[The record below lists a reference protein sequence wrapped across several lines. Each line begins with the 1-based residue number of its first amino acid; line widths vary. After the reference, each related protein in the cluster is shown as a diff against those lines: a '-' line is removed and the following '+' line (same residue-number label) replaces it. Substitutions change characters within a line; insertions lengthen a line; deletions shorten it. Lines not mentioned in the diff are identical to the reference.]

1 MSSENESHRI
11 ASTTLDAL
19 LATLRLDFALVRLL
33 GSPSQH
39 VEMMGVPESAEETNV
54 ATLCFAT
61 VPLGMRGESGL
72 LVAGARRLDFP
83 TDNEKLLLETMASR
97 AALTLQK
104 SRVDRAE
111 ETLRDSER
119 EARLIVD
126 SIPGLVATF
135 SASGELE
142 YVNRETTEFFGKT
155 FDELKHWDTAGT
167 THPDDVARV
176 FDTFGRS
183 ITTGEPFEIESRS
196 RRFDGV
202 YRWMRSRGFPLRDEA
217 GRIVRWYNLLT
228 DIDEHKR
235 TEDQLRRSEAFLLEA
250 QRLSHTG
257 GWGHILATGKVTSS
271 PEIIRIYTP
280 QPDED
285 TSDPA
290 FWFGRIHP
298 DDRARVLATFE
309 RCERERIEYYAEFRI
324 VLPDGSIRYH
334 CSIGHPV
341 LNEHGELVEFVGTSM
356 DTTEQSL
363 AKIELERA
371 NAALRQSEHE
381 LTLIVETMPGL
392 VWCAAPDGELTY
404 MNQRILEYL
413 GASLENLQE
422 GGWAA
427 FLHPDDRAA
436 VIEGWARAVAH
447 ADTYETQSRLRRADG
462 TYRWVHV
469 VSQLGRDHSGH
480 PTRWYGLL
488 IDIHD
493 RKNAEDALHVA
504 RAELTFVS
512 RLTTLNALTASIAHE
527 LNQPLTGVM
536 TNASTCLRMLDRVP
550 PDVAGARETVG
561 RMIRDGNRASEVIS
575 RLRALFSKREFTGES
590 LDLSEVVREVLTLTA
605 WDLERNRI
613 VLQLDLATALP
624 MIFGDR
630 IQLQQVI
637 LNLLRN
643 ASDAMTAVHDGS
655 RLLIIRTESEG
666 TNGVRLTLQD
676 TGPGLAAQN
685 TESLF
690 DAFHTTKS
698 NGMGIGLFVSRSI
711 IERHCGRIWAEPN
724 DGPGATFSF
733 SIPRLPADDATRQM
747 RI

>member
-1 MSSENESHRI
+1 
-11 ASTTLDAL
+11 
-19 LATLRLDFALVRLL
+19 
-33 GSPSQH
+33 
-39 VEMMGVPESAEETNV
+39 
-54 ATLCFAT
+54 
-61 VPLGMRGESGL
+61 
-72 LVAGARRLDFP
+72 
-83 TDNEKLLLETMASR
+83 
-97 AALTLQK
+97 
-104 SRVDRAE
+104 
-111 ETLRDSER
+111 
-119 EARLIVD
+119 
-126 SIPGLVATF
+126 
-135 SASGELE
+135 
-142 YVNRETTEFFGKT
+142 
-155 FDELKHWDTAGT
+155 
-167 THPDDVARV
+167 
-176 FDTFGRS
+176 
-183 ITTGEPFEIESRS
+183 
-196 RRFDGV
+196 
-202 YRWMRSRGFPLRDEA
+202 
-217 GRIVRWYNLLT
+217 
-228 DIDEHKR
+228 
-235 TEDQLRRSEAFLLEA
+235 
-250 QRLSHTG
+250 
-257 GWGHILATGKVTSS
+257 
-271 PEIIRIYTP
+271 
-280 QPDED
+280 
-285 TSDPA
+285 
-290 FWFGRIHP
+290 
-298 DDRARVLATFE
+298 
-309 RCERERIEYYAEFRI
+309 
-324 VLPDGSIRYH
+324 
-334 CSIGHPV
+334 
-341 LNEHGELVEFVGTSM
+341 M